1 MCVDCSRSPGTC
13 FLEFE
18 LELELVVEALLA
30 ATLLFFLASQIDVT
44 STHSGAL
51 AVFLYFAVF
60 SFPSF
65 FALQYTHTHTHWHTC
80 KQTERVKTS
89 ERQLTDRLHGR
100 HILVVVVAGE
110 TAVKE
115 GQIEEEGIEPTAIAS
130 ANSRQAAA
138 AANRSESS

>member
-1 MCVDCSRSPGTC
+1 M
-13 FLEFE
+13 
-18 LELELVVEALLA
+18 
-30 ATLLFFLASQIDVT
+30 
-44 STHSGAL
+44 
-51 AVFLYFAVF
+51 
-60 SFPSF
+60 
-65 FALQYTHTHTHWHTC
+65 
-80 KQTERVKTS
+80 KTS

-110 TAVKE
+110 TAAKE

>member
-1 MCVDCSRSPGTC
+1 MLIVVVV
-13 FLEFE
+13 
-18 LELELVVEALLA
+18 LELASSNSNSSSSLKHFWRPHFF
-30 ATLLFFLASQIDVT
+30 FFLLRRSMSLLLTLAPLPCSCT
-44 STHSGAL
+44 LPFSPFLLSLHS
-51 AVFLYFAVF
+51 
-60 SFPSF
+60 S
-65 FALQYTHTHTHWHTC
+65 THTHTHWHTC

-100 HILVVVVAGE
+100 HILVVVVVAGE
-110 TAVKE
+110 TAAKE